1 MLSEMNQT
9 QKHTYDFTYMRH
21 LIWINTQSQKAEQV
35 LPEDKGR
42 GEQELWLLH
51 SIVNALKAARLHTLK
66 WLKLQKLMLCMFYY
80 S

>member
-9 QKHTYDFTYMRH
+9 QKHTYGFTYMRH

-42 GEQELWLLH
+42 GEQELWFGGYRL
-51 SIVNALKAARLHTLK
+51 SI
-66 WLKLQKLMLCMFYY
+66 
-80 S
+80 

>member
-42 GEQELWLLH
+42 GEQELWFGGYRL
-51 SIVNALKAARLHTLK
+51 SIQDDARALETGSSDCCTVL
-66 WLKLQKLMLCMFYY
+66 
-80 S
+80 